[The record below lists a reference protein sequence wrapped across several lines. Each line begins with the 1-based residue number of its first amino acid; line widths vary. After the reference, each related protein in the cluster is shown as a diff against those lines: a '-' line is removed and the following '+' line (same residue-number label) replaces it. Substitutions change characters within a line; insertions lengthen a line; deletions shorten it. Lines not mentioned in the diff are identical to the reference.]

1 MTLPQHLLEK
11 LACPNCKGDTLEYR
25 DDQQCLVCDNCK
37 LSYWIVDDVPVLLVD
52 EAEKIE

>member
-1 MTLPQHLLEK
+1 MTLPQHLVDK

-25 DDQQCLVCDNCK
+25 EEQQCLVCTACK